1 MAGRLA
7 QDELTPRAAELV
19 LAACRGDAALDR
31 ALTGV
36 ATEEDAPPDRS
47 DGPGQG
53 IFVSEIRVRG
63 FRGIGPQARLPLAP
77 GPGLTVVTGRNGSGK
92 SSFAEAAELALTG
105 YNARWT
111 RARHDT
117 GKQGWRNL
125 HQPDTAVELELVQS
139 DRGDGPAD
147 SPGDGRADG
156 PAGKTTIRRHWA
168 PDDDL
173 ARGEWTQDDQP
184 FDHGR
189 WRDALE
195 TYRPFLPYS
204 ELSTVLDAQ
213 PEDLYEAMHRL
224 LGLEAITEA
233 QQALAEHRKRL
244 AEVVARPYDRRER
257 VRAELLASQDE
268 RARRAAA
275 LLGSDS
281 PDLDAIADLALGA
294 EVGTGTSL
302 LHQIVDVAPPPEDEV
317 DRVRETLDLALTG
330 VTAVATDNAQ
340 DSLRCSEILRLAIQ
354 LSESARTSD
363 SERAQTCPVCDLGRL
378 DGRWLAKAK
387 DRAEHLA
394 RAAAELHGAADRLD
408 VAVAATRALCQPVP
422 EVLLEAEGV
431 LDVTTALQAW
441 QAWHDC
447 VAIDDPVRLRQEVF
461 ERYTELVQA
470 VDQLKTVAREQID
483 RRDLVWRPMAI
494 ALFEWHSQAQQAL
507 ADSQV
512 LADVTEA
519 ENWIRKAAAT
529 LRTERIAPFAKES
542 QRIWQRLRQQSNVDL
557 GAVRLGGA
565 RNVEL
570 DVSVDGVTN
579 SALAVMSQGELHSL
593 GLALFLPRA
602 MVDESPFRFV
612 VIDDPVQAMDP
623 SKVDGLAQVLAD
635 VGLTRQVVVFTHD
648 ERLVEAL
655 RRLRLAATVWEV
667 CRGEESVVQVRMSDD
682 PVGRCLG
689 DARAMRGDEDLP
701 DALRAELVA
710 SCCRAALEAAS
721 HARFR
726 RRHLGSG
733 MPHAEVERRL
743 ECALTTRQKLTLA
756 VLDDLAEPAKLVP
769 HLEDVVGSWAVDLV
783 QACRVGGDTGD
794 LDVLIRDTELLAGWL
809 QR

>member
-1 MAGRLA
+1 MTVAGEAGLLELMAGRLA
-7 QDELTPRAAELV
+7 KDDLTPRAAELV
-19 LAACRGDAALDR
+19 LAACRGEAALER

-36 ATEEDAPPDRS
+36 PVQEEAPREPA

-63 FRGIGPQARLPLAP
+63 FRGIGPHARLPLAP

-111 RARHDT
+111 RARHDVWR
-117 GKQGWRNL
+117 QGWRNL
-125 HQPDTAVELELVQS
+125 HQNDTAVELELVQS
-139 DRGDGPAD
+139 GQADR
-147 SPGDGRADG
+147 
-156 PAGKTTIRRHWA
+156 TTIRRCWA
-168 PDDDL
+168 EDEDL
-173 ARGEWTQDDQP
+173 AQGEWTQDDEP
-184 FDHGR
+184 FDGR
-189 WRDALE
+189 RWHDALE

-204 ELSTVLDAQ
+204 ELGTVLDAQ

-233 QQALAEHRKRL
+233 QQSLAEHRKRL
-244 AEVVARPYDRRER
+244 AEIVARPYDRRER
-257 VRAELLASQDE
+257 VRAELAASQDE

-294 EVGTGTSL
+294 DVGSGTNL
-302 LHQIVDVAPPPEDEV
+302 LHQIVALPLPPDDEIE
-317 DRVRETLDLALTG
+317 RCRETLDLALG
-330 VTAVATDNAQ
+330 AVTVVATDNAQ

-354 LSESARTSD
+354 LQESGGNQA
-363 SERAQTCPVCDLGRL
+363 CPVCDLGRL
-378 DGRWLAKAK
+378 DGLWLAKARE
-387 DRAEHLA
+387 RAEHLS
-394 RAAAELHGAADRLD
+394 RAAAELHEAADRLD
-408 VAVAATRALCQPVP
+408 VAVAATRALCQPAP
-422 EVLLEAEGV
+422 DVLLEAQGI
-431 LDVTTALQAW
+431 LDTTAALQAW
-441 QAWHDC
+441 QAWDDC
-447 VAIDDPVRLRQEVF
+447 VAIDDPVRLRHEF
-461 ERYTELVQA
+461 FDRYAELEAA
-470 VDQLKTVAREQID
+470 VEAVKAVAREQID

-507 ADSQV
+507 ADADV

-519 ENWIRKAAAT
+519 ENWIRKTAAT
-529 LRTERIAPFAKES
+529 LRAERIAPFAKES

-557 GAVRLGGA
+557 GAVRLGGT

-570 DVSVDGVTN
+570 DVSVDGVSN

-655 RRLRLAATVWEV
+655 RRLRLPATVWEV
-667 CRGEESVVQVRMSDD
+667 CRGEESVVQVRLSDD
-682 PVGRCLG
+682 PVGRCLN

-726 RRHLGSG
+726 RERLARG
-733 MPHAEVERRL
+733 MPHAEVERTL
-743 ECALTTRQKLTLA
+743 ECALTTRQKIALA
-756 VLDDLAEPAKLVP
+756 VLDDLGEPGKLLP
-769 HLEDVVGSWAVDLV
+769 HLEDVVGSWAVDLL
-783 QACRVGGDTGD
+783 QACRVGGDGGD

>member
-1 MAGRLA
+1 MTVAGEAGLLELMAGRLA
-7 QDELTPRAAELV
+7 KDDLTPRAAELV
-19 LAACRGDAALDR
+19 LAACRGEAALDS
-31 ALTGV
+31 ALAGV
-36 ATEEDAPPDRS
+36 PTQEETPKERT
-47 DGPGQG
+47 DGPGHG

-111 RARHDT
+111 RARHDVWR
-117 GKQGWRNL
+117 QGWRNL
-125 HQPDTAVELELVQS
+125 HQAGTAVELDIVQAA
-139 DRGDGPAD
+139 R
-147 SPGDGRADG
+147 PGR
-156 PAGKTTIRRHWA
+156 TTIRRRWS
-168 PDDDL
+168 PEEDL
-173 ARGEWTQDDQP
+173 AQGEWTQDDEP
-184 FDHGR
+184 FDDRR
-189 WRDALE
+189 WHDALE

-204 ELSTVLDAQ
+204 ELGTVLDAQ
-213 PEDLYEAMHRL
+213 PEDLYEAMHRF

-233 QQALAEHRKRL
+233 QQSLAEHRKRL
-244 AEVVARPYDRRER
+244 AEIVARPYDRRER
-257 VRAELLASQDE
+257 VRAELAASPDE
-268 RARRAAA
+268 RARRAAE
-275 LLGSDS
+275 LLGSSS

-294 EVGTGTSL
+294 DVGGGTSL
-302 LHQIVDVAPPPEDEV
+302 LHQIVDIALPPDDEI
-317 DRVRETLDLALTG
+317 DRVRETLDLALG
-330 VTAVATDNAQ
+330 AVTVVATDNAQ

-354 LSESARTSD
+354 LQESGGNQS
-363 SERAQTCPVCDLGRL
+363 CPVCDLGRL
-378 DGRWLAKAK
+378 DGLWLSKARE
-387 DRAEHLA
+387 RAEHLSK
-394 RAAAELHGAADRLD
+394 AAAELHEAADRLD
-408 VAVAATRALCQPVP
+408 VAVAAARASCIPVP
-422 EVLLEAEGV
+422 DVLMDAQDM
-431 LDVTTALQAW
+431 LDTTTALQAW
-441 QAWHDC
+441 QAWENC
-447 VAIDDPVRLRQEVF
+447 ASIDDPVRLRQELF
-461 ERYTELVQA
+461 DRYTDLIQA
-470 VDQLKTVAREQID
+470 VDQLKSVAREQID
-483 RRDLVWRPMAI
+483 RRDLVWRPMAL

-507 ADSQV
+507 ADAEG

-519 ENWIRKAAAT
+519 ENWIRRTAAT
-529 LRTERIAPFAKES
+529 LRSERIAPFAKES

-557 GAVRLGGA
+557 GAVRLGNT

-570 DVSVDGVTN
+570 DVSVDGVSN

-655 RRLRLAATVWEV
+655 RRLRLSATVWEV

-682 PVGRCLG
+682 PVGRCLN
-689 DARAMRGDEDLP
+689 DARAMRTDEDLP
-701 DALRAELVA
+701 EALRAELVA
-710 SCCRAALEAAS
+710 SCCRTALEVAS

-726 RRHLGSG
+726 RERLGRG
-733 MPHAEVERRL
+733 VPHAEVERVL
-743 ECALTTRQKLTLA
+743 ECALTTRQKIALA
-756 VLDDLAEPAKLVP
+756 VLDDLAEPGKLLP
-769 HLEDVVGSWAVDLV
+769 HLEDVVGSWAVDLLH
-783 QACRVGGDTGD
+783 ACRIGGDSGD

>member
-1 MAGRLA
+1 MTVAGEAGLLELMAGRLA
-7 QDELTPRAAELV
+7 KYELTPRAAELV

-31 ALTGV
+31 ALAGV
-36 ATEEDAPPDRS
+36 PAEELPAHERS

-53 IFVSEIRVRG
+53 IYLSEIRVRG

-105 YNARWT
+105 HNARWT
-111 RARHDT
+111 RARHDVWR
-117 GKQGWRNL
+117 QGWRNL
-125 HQPDTAVELELVQS
+125 HQPDTAVELDLVQAQ
-139 DRGDGPAD
+139 RQGRTKIRRRW
-147 SPGDGRADG
+147 SPGEE
-156 PAGKTTIRRHWA
+156 PTQ
-168 PDDDL
+168 
-173 ARGEWTQDDQP
+173 GEWTQDGEP
-184 FDHGR
+184 FDDRR

-204 ELSTVLDAQ
+204 ELGTVLDAQ

-244 AEVVARPYDRRER
+244 AEIVARPYDRRER
-257 VRAELLASQDE
+257 VRAELAASQDE
-268 RARRAAA
+268 RAHRAAE

-281 PDLDAIADLALGA
+281 PDLDAIADLALRA
-294 EVGTGTSL
+294 DVGTGTSL
-302 LHQIVDVAPPPEDEV
+302 LQQIMDVALPAADEV
-317 DRVRETLDLALTG
+317 DRVREAFDLALGT
-330 VTAVATDNAQ
+330 VSAVATDNAQ

-354 LSESARTSD
+354 LQESGGNQ
-363 SERAQTCPVCDLGRL
+363 ECPVCNLGKL
-378 DGRWLAKAK
+378 DGKWLTKAK
-387 DRAEHLA
+387 KRAEHLA
-394 RAAAELHGAADRLD
+394 KAAAELHEAADRLD
-408 VAVAATRALCQPVP
+408 VAVAAARALCQPVP
-422 EVLLEAEGV
+422 HVLTEVQDV
-431 LDVTTALQAW
+431 LDTTAVVQAW
-441 QAWHDC
+441 QAWQAC
-447 VAIDDPVRLRQEVF
+447 VSIDDPVRLRQVVF
-461 ERYTELVQA
+461 DRYAELAQA
-470 VDQLKTVAREQID
+470 VEQLKAVAREQIE
-483 RRDLVWRPMAI
+483 RHDLVWRPMAI

-507 ADSQV
+507 ADSEV

-519 ENWIRKAAAT
+519 ENWIRKTAAR
-529 LRTERIAPFAKES
+529 LRAERSAPFAKES

-557 GAVRLGGA
+557 GAVRLGGT

-570 DVSVDGVTN
+570 DVSVDGVSN

-612 VIDDPVQAMDP
+612 VIDDPVQAMDA

-655 RRLRLAATVWEV
+655 RRLRLSSTVWEV
-667 CRGEESVVQVRMSDD
+667 YRGEASLVQVRMAED
-682 PVGRCLG
+682 PVGRCLS
-689 DARAMRGDEDLP
+689 DARAMRTDESLP

-710 SCCRAALEAAS
+710 SCCRTALESAS

-726 RRHLGSG
+726 RERLVRG
-733 MPHAEVERRL
+733 MPHAEVERQL
-743 ECALTTRQKLTLA
+743 ELAMTTRQKLALA
-756 VLDDLAEPAKLVP
+756 VLDDLAEPAKLLP
-769 HLEDVVGSWAVDLV
+769 HLEDVVGSWAVDLL
-783 QACRVGGDTGD
+783 QACRVGGDSGD

>member
-1 MAGRLA
+1 MTVAGEAGLLELMAGRLA
-7 QDELTPRAAELV
+7 KDDLTPRAAELV
-19 LAACRGDAALDR
+19 LAACRGEAALDR
-31 ALTGV
+31 GLAGGPAQGETPR
-36 ATEEDAPPDRS
+36 ERI

-111 RARHDT
+111 RARHDVWR
-117 GKQGWRNL
+117 QGWRNL
-125 HQPDTAVELELVQS
+125 HQNDTAVELELVQAGQA
-139 DRGDGPAD
+139 DR
-147 SPGDGRADG
+147 
-156 PAGKTTIRRHWA
+156 TTIRRCWGV
-168 PDDDL
+168 DEDL
-173 ARGEWTQDDQP
+173 AQGDWTQDDAP
-184 FDHGR
+184 FDDRKWH
-189 WRDALE
+189 DALE

-204 ELSTVLDAQ
+204 ELGTVLDAQ
-213 PEDLYEAMHRL
+213 PEDLYEALHRL
-224 LGLEAITEA
+224 LGLEAITDA
-233 QQALAEHRKRL
+233 QQSLAEHRKRL
-244 AEVVARPYDRRER
+244 AEIVARPYDRRER
-257 VRAELLASQDE
+257 VRAELAASPDE
-268 RARRAAA
+268 RARRAAE

-294 EVGTGTSL
+294 DVGSGTNL
-302 LHQIVDVAPPPEDEV
+302 LHQIVDLQLPPDDEV
-317 DRVRETLDLALTG
+317 DRCRETLDLALG
-330 VTAVATDNAQ
+330 AVTVVATDNAQ

-354 LSESARTSD
+354 LQESGGN
-363 SERAQTCPVCDLGRL
+363 QTCPVCDLGRL
-378 DGRWLAKAK
+378 DGLWLAKAK
-387 DRAEHLA
+387 ARAEHLA
-394 RAAAELHGAADRLD
+394 NAAAELHAAADRLD

-422 EVLLEAEGV
+422 EVLLEAQGI
-431 LDVTTALQAW
+431 LDTTAASQAW
-441 QAWHDC
+441 QAWDDC
-447 VAIDDPVRLRQEVF
+447 VSIDDPVRLRHELF
-461 ERYTELVQA
+461 DRYTDLVQA
-470 VDQLKTVAREQID
+470 VDQLKSVAREQID
-483 RRDLVWRPMAI
+483 RRDLVWRPMAL

-507 ADSQV
+507 ADAEV

-519 ENWIRKAAAT
+519 ENWIRKTAAT
-529 LRTERIAPFAKES
+529 LRSERIAPFAKES

-557 GAVRLGGA
+557 GAVRLGGT

-570 DVSVDGVTN
+570 DVSVDGVSN

-655 RRLRLAATVWEV
+655 RRLRLPATVWEV

-682 PVGRCLG
+682 PVGRCLN

-701 DALRAELVA
+701 ETLRTELVA

-726 RRHLGSG
+726 RERLGRG
-733 MPHAEVERRL
+733 MPHAEVERVL
-743 ECALTTRQKLTLA
+743 ECALTTRQKLALA
-756 VLDDLAEPAKLVP
+756 VLDDLGEPGKLLP
-769 HLEDVVGSWAVDLV
+769 HLEDVVGSWAVDLL
-783 QACRVGGDTGD
+783 QACRVGGDSGD
-794 LDVLIRDTELLAGWL
+794 LDVLIHDTELLAGWL

>member
-1 MAGRLA
+1 MTVAGEAGLLELMAGRLA
-7 QDELTPRAAELV
+7 KDDLTPRAAELV
-19 LAACRGDAALDR
+19 LAACRGQAALER
-31 ALTGV
+31 ALDGV
-36 ATEEDAPPDRS
+36 PARDEAPREKADN
-47 DGPGQG
+47 PGQG
-53 IFVSEIRVRG
+53 IFVSEILVRG
-63 FRGIGPQARLPLAP
+63 FRGIGPEVRLPLAP

-105 YNARWT
+105 YNARWKH
-111 RARHDT
+111 ARHDVWR
-117 GKQGWRNL
+117 QGWRNL
-125 HQPDTAVELELVQS
+125 HSGNTKVELELVQ
-139 DRGDGPAD
+139 
-147 SPGDGRADG
+147 
-156 PAGKTTIRRHWA
+156 AGNQERTTIRRLWA
-168 PDDDL
+168 EEDDL
-173 ARGEWTQDDQP
+173 AQGEWTQNDTP
-184 FDHGR
+184 FDEHR
-189 WRDALE
+189 WHDALE

-204 ELSTVLDAQ
+204 ELGTVLDAQ
-213 PEDLYEAMHRL
+213 PEDLYEALHRL

-233 QQALAEHRKRL
+233 QQSLAEHRKRL
-244 AEVVARPYDRRER
+244 AEIVARPYDRRER
-257 VRAELLASQDE
+257 VRAELAASPDE
-268 RARRAAA
+268 RARRAGE

-294 EVGTGTSL
+294 DVGSGTNL
-302 LHQIVDVAPPPEDEV
+302 LHQLVDLALPPDDEIERCR
-317 DRVRETLDLALTG
+317 DNLDLALG
-330 VTAVATDNAQ
+330 AVTVVATENAQ

-354 LSESARTSD
+354 LQESGGNQS
-363 SERAQTCPVCDLGRL
+363 CPVCDLGRL
-378 DGRWLAKAK
+378 DGLWHAKAR

-394 RAAAELHGAADRLD
+394 KAAAELAEAADRLD
-408 VAVAATRALCQPVP
+408 MAVAATRALCQPAP
-422 EVLLEAEGV
+422 DVLREAQGMLDATSV
-431 LDVTTALQAW
+431 LQSW
-441 QAWHDC
+441 QAWEDC
-447 VAIDDPVRLRQEVF
+447 VAIDDPVRLRSELF
-461 ERYTELVQA
+461 DRYADLVA
-470 VDQLKTVAREQID
+470 AIDQLKSVAREQID

-507 ADSQV
+507 ADAEV

-519 ENWIRKAAAT
+519 ENWIRKTAAT
-529 LRTERIAPFAKES
+529 LRSERIAPFAKES

-557 GAVRLGGA
+557 GAVRLGGM

-570 DVSVDGVTN
+570 DVSVDGVSN

-655 RRLRLAATVWEV
+655 RRLRLTATVWEV
-667 CRGEESVVQVRMSDD
+667 CRGEESVVRVRMSDD
-682 PVGRCLG
+682 PVGRCLT
-689 DARAMRGDEDLP
+689 DARVMRRDDDLP
-701 DALRAELVA
+701 EALKAELVA

-726 RRHLGSG
+726 RERLGRG
-733 MPHAEVERRL
+733 MPHSEVERVL
-743 ECALTTRQKLTLA
+743 ECALTTRQKITLA
-756 VLDDLAEPAKLVP
+756 VLDDVAESSKLLP
-769 HLEDVVGSWAVDLV
+769 HLEDVVGSWAVDLL
-783 QACRVGGDTGD
+783 QACRVGGDGGD

>member
-1 MAGRLA
+1 MTVAGEAGLLELMAGRLA
-7 QDELTPRAAELV
+7 KDDLTPRAAELV

-31 ALTGV
+31 ALDGV
-36 ATEEDAPPDRS
+36 PAREEAPLEQA

-63 FRGIGPQARLPLAP
+63 FRGIGPQVRLPLAP

-111 RARHDT
+111 RARHDVWR
-117 GKQGWRNL
+117 QGWRNL
-125 HQPDTAVELELVQS
+125 HQNDTAVELELVQAART
-139 DRGDGPAD
+139 DR
-147 SPGDGRADG
+147 
-156 PAGKTTIRRHWA
+156 TTIRRHWA
-168 PDDDL
+168 PEEDL
-173 ARGEWTQDDQP
+173 AQGEWTQDDEP
-184 FDHGR
+184 FDDRR

-204 ELSTVLDAQ
+204 ELGTVLDAQ
-213 PEDLYEAMHRL
+213 PEDLYEALHRL
-224 LGLEAITEA
+224 LGLEAITDA
-233 QQALAEHRKRL
+233 QQSLAEHRKRL
-244 AEVVARPYDRRER
+244 AEIVTRPYDRRER
-257 VRAELLASQDE
+257 VRAELAASPDE
-268 RARRAAA
+268 RARRAAE

-294 EVGTGTSL
+294 DVGSGTNL
-302 LHQIVDVAPPPEDEV
+302 LHQIMDVTLPPDEEV
-317 DRVRETLDLALTG
+317 DRCRETLDLALG
-330 VTAVATDNAQ
+330 AVTAVATDNAQ

-354 LSESARTSD
+354 LRESGGN
-363 SERAQTCPVCDLGRL
+363 QTCPVCDLGRL
-378 DGRWLAKAK
+378 DGLWLGKAR

-394 RAAAELHGAADRLD
+394 KAAAELHEAADRLD
-408 VAVAATRALCQPVP
+408 VAVAGARALCQPVP
-422 EVLLEAEGV
+422 EVLLEAQDM
-431 LDVTTALQAW
+431 LDVTAVLQAW
-441 QAWHDC
+441 QAWEDC
-447 VAIDDPVRLRQEVF
+447 VSIDDPVRLRQELPD
-461 ERYTELVQA
+461 RHIGLIQA
-470 VDQLKTVAREQID
+470 VDQLKSVAREQID
-483 RRDLVWRPMAI
+483 RRDLVWRPMAL

-507 ADSQV
+507 ADAEV
-512 LADVTEA
+512 LTAVTEA
-519 ENWIRKAAAT
+519 ENWIRKTATT
-529 LRTERIAPFAKES
+529 LRSERIAPFAKES

-557 GAVRLGGA
+557 GAVRLGGT

-570 DVSVDGVTN
+570 DVSVDGVSN

-667 CRGEESVVQVRMSDD
+667 CRSEESVVRVRMSDD

-701 DALRAELVA
+701 ETLRAELVA

-726 RRHLGSG
+726 RERLGRG
-733 MPHAEVERRL
+733 MPHAEVERVL
-743 ECALTTRQKLTLA
+743 ERALTTRQKLSLA
-756 VLDDLAEPAKLVP
+756 VLDDLTEPAKVLP
-769 HLEDVVGSWAVDLV
+769 HLEDVVGSWAVDLL
-783 QACRVGGDTGD
+783 QACRVGGDSGD

>member
-1 MAGRLA
+1 MAGEAGLLELMAGRLA
-7 QDELTPRAAELV
+7 KDDLTPRAAELV
-19 LAACRGDAALDR
+19 LAACRGQTALES
-31 ALTGV
+31 ALGGV
-36 ATEEDAPPDRS
+36 PAQEEAPRERT

-63 FRGIGPQARLPLAP
+63 FRGIGPEVCLPLAP

-111 RARHDT
+111 RARHDVWR
-117 GKQGWRNL
+117 QGWRNL
-125 HQPDTAVELELVQS
+125 HNGDTAVGLELVQ
-139 DRGDGPAD
+139 
-147 SPGDGRADG
+147 
-156 PAGKTTIRRHWA
+156 AGHDNRTTIRRRWA

-173 ARGEWTQDDQP
+173 AQGEWTQDDRP
-184 FDHGR
+184 FDAGR
-189 WRDALE
+189 WHDALE

-204 ELSTVLDAQ
+204 ELGTVLDAQ
-213 PEDLYEAMHRL
+213 PEDLYEALHRL

-257 VRAELLASQDE
+257 VRAELAASPDE
-268 RARRAAA
+268 RARRAAE
-275 LLGSDS
+275 LLGSGS
-281 PDLDAIADLALGA
+281 PDLDAIADLALGSD
-294 EVGTGTSL
+294 VGSGTNL
-302 LHQIVDVAPPPEDEV
+302 LHRIVDLPLPLEDEV
-317 DRVRETLDLALTG
+317 GRARQSLDLALG
-330 VTAVATDNAQ
+330 AVTAVATDNAQ
-340 DSLRCSEILRLAIQ
+340 DSLRCSEILKLAIQ
-354 LSESARTSD
+354 LLESGGS
-363 SERAQTCPVCDLGRL
+363 QNCPVCQRGRL
-378 DGRWLAKAK
+378 DVLWRAKAK

-394 RAAAELHGAADRLD
+394 TAASKLHEAADRLD
-408 VAVAATRALCQPVP
+408 VAVAATRALCQPAP
-422 EVLLEAEGV
+422 DVLVEAQDM
-431 LDVTTALQAW
+431 LDTTTVLQAW
-441 QAWHDC
+441 QAWEAC
-447 VAIDDPVRLRQEVF
+447 LSIDDPVRLRSEF
-461 ERYTELVQA
+461 FDRHAELVAA
-470 VDQLKTVAREQID
+470 VEQLKAVAREQID

-507 ADSQV
+507 ADAEV

-519 ENWIRKAAAT
+519 ENWIRKTAAT

-542 QRIWQRLRQQSNVDL
+542 QRIWHRLRQQSNVDL
-557 GAVRLGGA
+557 GAVRLGGT

-570 DVSVDGVTN
+570 DVSVDGVSN

-635 VGLTRQVVVFTHD
+635 VGITRQVVVFTHD

-655 RRLRLAATVWEV
+655 RRLRLTATVWEV
-667 CRGEESVVQVRMSDD
+667 CRGEESVVRVRMSDD
-682 PVGRCLG
+682 PVGRCLT
-689 DARAMRGDEDLP
+689 DARAMRVDEDLP
-701 DALRAELVA
+701 DALKAELVA
-710 SCCRAALEAAS
+710 SCCRAALEAAA

-726 RRHLGSG
+726 RARLGRG
-733 MPHAEVERRL
+733 MPHAEVEREL
-743 ECALTTRQKLTLA
+743 ECALTTRQKIALA
-756 VLDDLAEPAKLVP
+756 VLDDAAEPAKLLP
-769 HLEDVVGSWAVDLV
+769 HLEDVVGSWAVDLL
-783 QACRVGGDTGD
+783 QACRVGGDGGD
-794 LDVLIRDTELLAGWL
+794 LDVLLRDTELLAGWL

>member
-7 QDELTPRAAELV
+7 KDDLTPRAAELV
-19 LAACRGDAALDR
+19 LAACRGEAALDR
-31 ALTGV
+31 ALAG
-36 ATEEDAPPDRS
+36 APAQEDAPRERT
-47 DGPGQG
+47 DGPGHG

-105 YNARWT
+105 FNARWT
-111 RARHDT
+111 RARHDVWR
-117 GKQGWRNL
+117 QGWRNL
-125 HQPDTAVELELVQS
+125 HQTDTAVELDLVQAA
-139 DRGDGPAD
+139 R
-147 SPGDGRADG
+147 PGR
-156 PAGKTTIRRHWA
+156 TTIRRSWS
-168 PDDDL
+168 PEEDL
-173 ARGEWTQDDQP
+173 GQGAWTQDDEP
-184 FDHGR
+184 FDDRR
-189 WRDALE
+189 WHDALE

-204 ELSTVLDAQ
+204 ELGTVLDAQ
-213 PEDLYEAMHRL
+213 PEDLYEAMHRF

-233 QQALAEHRKRL
+233 QQSLAEHRKRL
-244 AEVVARPYDRRER
+244 ADVVARPYDRRER
-257 VRAELLASQDE
+257 VRAELAASPDE
-268 RARRAAA
+268 RARRAAD
-275 LLGSDS
+275 LLGSSS
-281 PDLDAIADLALGA
+281 PDLDAIADLALGTD
-294 EVGTGTSL
+294 VGSGTGL
-302 LHQIVDVAPPPEDEV
+302 LHQIVDLALPPEDEV
-317 DRVRETLDLALTG
+317 ERCRENLDRALG
-330 VTAVATDNAQ
+330 AVTAVATANAQ
-340 DSLRCSEILRLAIQ
+340 DSLRSSEILRLAIQ
-354 LSESARTSD
+354 LRESGGAK
-363 SERAQTCPVCDLGRL
+363 TCPVCDLGRL
-378 DGRWLAKAK
+378 DGMWLAKARQ
-387 DRAEHLA
+387 RAEHLA
-394 RAAAELHGAADRLD
+394 KAAAELHDAADKLD
-408 VAVAATRALCQPVP
+408 VAIAATRALCLPVP
-422 EVLLEAEGV
+422 EVLQETRGIV
-431 LDVTTALQAW
+431 DTTAVLQAW
-441 QAWHDC
+441 QAWEEC
-447 VAIDDPVRLRQEVF
+447 FALDDPVRLRQELF
-461 ERYTELVQA
+461 DRHAELVVA
-470 VDQLKTVAREQID
+470 VEQLKSVAREQID

-507 ADSQV
+507 ADADV

-529 LRTERIAPFAKES
+529 LRSERITPFAKES

-557 GAVRLGGA
+557 GAVRLGGT

-570 DVSVDGVTN
+570 DVSVDGVSN

-612 VIDDPVQAMDP
+612 MIDDPVQAMDP

-655 RRLRLAATVWEV
+655 RRLRLSATVWEV

-682 PVGRCLG
+682 PVGRCLN
-689 DARAMRGDEDLP
+689 DARAMRVDEDLP

-726 RRHLGSG
+726 RERLSRGT
-733 MPHAEVERRL
+733 PHAEVERVL
-743 ECALTTRQKLTLA
+743 EGALTTKQTIALA
-756 VLDDLAEPAKLVP
+756 VLDEHAEPAKLMP
-769 HLEDVVGSWAVDLV
+769 HLEDVVGSWAVDLL
-783 QACRVGGDTGD
+783 QACRVGGDSGD

>member
-1 MAGRLA
+1 MTVAGEAGLLELMAGRLA
-7 QDELTPRAAELV
+7 KDDLTPRAAELV
-19 LAACRGDAALDR
+19 LAACRGDAALER
-31 ALTGV
+31 TLAG
-36 ATEEDAPPDRS
+36 APSPDEAPRERT

-111 RARHDT
+111 RARHDVW
-117 GKQGWRNL
+117 KQGWRNL
-125 HQPDTAVELELVQS
+125 HQNDTAVELDLVQACQVN
-139 DRGDGPAD
+139 R
-147 SPGDGRADG
+147 
-156 PAGKTTIRRHWA
+156 TTIRRQWA
-168 PDDDL
+168 PQDDL

-184 FDHGR
+184 FDAGR
-189 WRDALE
+189 WHEALE
-195 TYRPFLPYS
+195 TFRPFLPYS
-204 ELSTVLDAQ
+204 ELGTVLDAQ

-244 AEVVARPYDRRER
+244 AEIVARPHDRRER

-275 LLGSDS
+275 LLGGDS

-294 EVGTGTSL
+294 EVGSGTNL
-302 LHQIVDVAPPPEDEV
+302 LHQIMDVALPPDEEV
-317 DRVRETLDLALTG
+317 DRVRETLDLALG
-330 VTAVATDNAQ
+330 AVTAVATANAQ

-354 LSESARTSD
+354 LQESAKD
-363 SERAQTCPVCDLGRL
+363 SHRDQTCPVCDLGRL
-378 DGRWLAKAK
+378 DGIWLGKAK
-387 DRAEHLA
+387 ERAEHLA
-394 RAAAELHGAADRLD
+394 RAAAELHEAADRLD
-408 VAVAATRALCQPVP
+408 LAVGATRALCVPVP
-422 EVLLEAEGV
+422 EVLTEAQGV
-431 LDVTTALQAW
+431 LDTTTALQAW
-441 QAWHDC
+441 QAWEDC
-447 VAIDDPVRLRQEVF
+447 VSIDDPVRLRQDVF
-461 ERYTELVQA
+461 ERYTSLVQA
-470 VDQLKTVAREQID
+470 VDQLKSVAREQIE

-494 ALFEWHSQAQQAL
+494 ALFEWHSQAQQAI
-507 ADSQV
+507 ADAEV

-519 ENWIRKAAAT
+519 ENWIRKTAAT
-529 LRTERIAPFAKES
+529 LRSERIAPFAKES

-570 DVSVDGVTN
+570 DVSVDGVSN

-655 RRLRLAATVWEV
+655 RRLRLPATVWEV
-667 CRGEESVVQVRMSDD
+667 CRGEESVVQVRLADD

-689 DARAMRGDEDLP
+689 DARAMRIDEDLP

-710 SCCRAALEAAS
+710 SCCRAALEAAA

-726 RRHLGSG
+726 RERLGRG
-733 MPHAEVERRL
+733 VPHAEVERVL
-743 ECALTTRQKLTLA
+743 ECALTTRQKLALA
-756 VLDDLAEPAKLVP
+756 VLDDLAEPSKLLP
-769 HLEDVVGSWAVDLV
+769 HLEEVVGSWAVDLLL
-783 QACRVGGDTGD
+783 ACRVGGESGD

>member
-7 QDELTPRAAELV
+7 KDDLGPRAAELV
-19 LAACRGDAALDR
+19 LAACRGQTALER
-31 ALTGV
+31 ALGGV
-36 ATEEDAPPDRS
+36 PAGEEPPRERT

-63 FRGIGPQARLPLAP
+63 FRGIGPEVRLPLAP

-111 RARHDT
+111 RARHDVWR
-117 GKQGWRNL
+117 QGWRNL
-125 HQPDTAVELELVQS
+125 HNRDAAIALELVQ
-139 DRGDGPAD
+139 A
-147 SPGDGRADG
+147 GRAD
-156 PAGKTTIRRHWA
+156 KTTIRRRWA

-173 ARGEWTQDDQP
+173 AQGEWTQDDGP
-184 FDHGR
+184 FDAGR
-189 WRDALE
+189 WHDALE

-204 ELSTVLDAQ
+204 ELGTVLDAQ
-213 PEDLYEAMHRL
+213 PEDLYEALHRL

-244 AEVVARPYDRRER
+244 AETVARPYDRRER
-257 VRAELLASQDE
+257 VRAELAASADE
-268 RARRAAA
+268 RARRAAE
-275 LLGSDS
+275 LLGSDA

-294 EVGTGTSL
+294 DVGSGTSL
-302 LHQIVDVAPPPEDEV
+302 LHQVVDLSLPPDDEV
-317 DRVRETLDLALTG
+317 GRARETLDLALG
-330 VTAVATDNAQ
+330 AVTVVATDNAQ
-340 DSLRCSEILRLAIQ
+340 DSLRCSEILKLAIQ
-354 LSESARTSD
+354 LLESGGNQD
-363 SERAQTCPVCDLGRL
+363 CPVCRRGRL
-378 DGRWLAKAK
+378 DALWRAKAK
-387 DRAEHLA
+387 ERAEHLA
-394 RAAAELHGAADRLD
+394 QAAAELHGAADRLD
-408 VAVAATRALCQPVP
+408 VAVAATRALCQPP
-422 EVLLEAEGV
+422 PDVLLDAQDM
-431 LDVTTALQAW
+431 LDTTTVLQAW
-441 QAWHDC
+441 QAWEAC
-447 VAIDDPVRLRQEVF
+447 LCIDDPVRLRAEF
-461 ERYTELVQA
+461 FDRHAELAAA

-483 RRDLVWRPMAI
+483 RHDLVWRPMAI

-507 ADSQV
+507 ADAEV

-519 ENWIRKAAAT
+519 ENWIRKTAAT

-570 DVSVDGVTN
+570 DVSVDGVSN

-612 VIDDPVQAMDP
+612 VVDDPVQAMDP

-655 RRLRLAATVWEV
+655 RRLRLTATVWEV
-667 CRGEESVVQVRMSDD
+667 CRGEESVVRVRMSDD
-682 PVGRCLG
+682 PVGRCLN
-689 DARAMRGDEDLP
+689 DARAMRVDEDLP
-701 DALRAELVA
+701 GALKGELVA
-710 SCCRAALEAAS
+710 SCCRAALEAAA

-726 RRHLGSG
+726 RARLGSG
-733 MPHAEVERRL
+733 MPHAEVERVL
-743 ECALTTRQKLTLA
+743 ECALTTRQKLALA
-756 VLDDLAEPAKLVP
+756 VLGDVAESAKLLP
-769 HLEDVVGSWAVDLV
+769 HLDDVVGAWAVDLL
-783 QACRVGGDTGD
+783 QSCRVGGDAGD

>member
-7 QDELTPRAAELV
+7 KDDLTPRAAELV
-19 LAACRGDAALDR
+19 LAACRGEAALER

-36 ATEEDAPPDRS
+36 PVQEEAPREPA

-63 FRGIGPQARLPLAP
+63 FRGIGPHARLPLAP

-111 RARHDT
+111 RARHDVWR
-117 GKQGWRNL
+117 QGWRNL
-125 HQPDTAVELELVQS
+125 HQNDTAVELELVQS
-139 DRGDGPAD
+139 GQADR
-147 SPGDGRADG
+147 
-156 PAGKTTIRRHWA
+156 TTIRRCWA
-168 PDDDL
+168 EDEDL
-173 ARGEWTQDDQP
+173 AQGEWTQDDEP
-184 FDHGR
+184 FDGR
-189 WRDALE
+189 RWHDALE

-204 ELSTVLDAQ
+204 ELGTVLDAQ

-233 QQALAEHRKRL
+233 QQSLAEHRKRL
-244 AEVVARPYDRRER
+244 AEIVARPYDRRER
-257 VRAELLASQDE
+257 VRAELAASQDE

-294 EVGTGTSL
+294 DVGSGTNL
-302 LHQIVDVAPPPEDEV
+302 LHQIVALPLPPDDEIE
-317 DRVRETLDLALTG
+317 RCRETLDLALG
-330 VTAVATDNAQ
+330 AVTVVATDNAQ

-354 LSESARTSD
+354 LQESGGNQA
-363 SERAQTCPVCDLGRL
+363 CPVCDLGRL
-378 DGRWLAKAK
+378 DGLWLAKARE
-387 DRAEHLA
+387 RAEHLS
-394 RAAAELHGAADRLD
+394 RAAAELHEAADRLD
-408 VAVAATRALCQPVP
+408 VAVAATRALCQPAP
-422 EVLLEAEGV
+422 DVLLEAQGI
-431 LDVTTALQAW
+431 LDTTAALQAW
-441 QAWHDC
+441 QAWDDC
-447 VAIDDPVRLRQEVF
+447 VAIDDPVRLRHEF
-461 ERYTELVQA
+461 FDRHAELEAA
-470 VDQLKTVAREQID
+470 VEAVKAVAREQID

-507 ADSQV
+507 ADADV

-519 ENWIRKAAAT
+519 ENWIRKTAAT
-529 LRTERIAPFAKES
+529 LRAERIAPFAKES

-557 GAVRLGGA
+557 GAVRLGGT

-570 DVSVDGVTN
+570 DVSVDGVSN

-655 RRLRLAATVWEV
+655 RRLRLPATVWEV
-667 CRGEESVVQVRMSDD
+667 CRGEESVVQVRLSDD
-682 PVGRCLG
+682 PVGRCLN
-689 DARAMRGDEDLP
+689 DARAMRGDEHLP

-726 RRHLGSG
+726 RERLARG
-733 MPHAEVERRL
+733 MPHAEVERTL
-743 ECALTTRQKLTLA
+743 ECALTTRQKIALA
-756 VLDDLAEPAKLVP
+756 VLDDLGEPGKLLP
-769 HLEDVVGSWAVDLV
+769 HLEDVVGSWAVDLL
-783 QACRVGGDTGD
+783 QACRVGGDGGD

>member
-1 MAGRLA
+1 MAGEAGLLELMAGRLA
-7 QDELTPRAAELV
+7 QDDLTPRAAELV
-19 LAACRGDAALDR
+19 LAACRSEAALDR
-31 ALTGV
+31 ALAGGPAGQDTPRER
-36 ATEEDAPPDRS
+36 T

-63 FRGIGPQARLPLAP
+63 FRGIGPPARLPLAP

-105 YNARWT
+105 DNARWT
-111 RARHDT
+111 RAGHDVWR
-117 GKQGWRNL
+117 QGWRNL
-125 HQPDTAVELELVQS
+125 HQTDTAVELDLVQAS
-139 DRGDGPAD
+139 R
-147 SPGDGRADG
+147 PGR
-156 PAGKTTIRRHWA
+156 TTIRRSWS
-168 PDDDL
+168 PEEDL
-173 ARGEWTQDDQP
+173 AQGAWTQDGEP
-184 FDHGR
+184 FDDRR
-189 WRDALE
+189 WHDALE

-204 ELSTVLDAQ
+204 ELGTVLDAQ
-213 PEDLYEAMHRL
+213 PEDLYEAMHRF

-233 QQALAEHRKRL
+233 QQSLAEHRKRL
-244 AEVVARPYDRRER
+244 ADVVARPYDRRER
-257 VRAELLASQDE
+257 VRAELAASPDE
-268 RARRAAA
+268 RARHAAE

-294 EVGTGTSL
+294 DVGGGTGP
-302 LHQIVDVAPPPEDEV
+302 LHQVVDLALPPADEV
-317 DRVRETLDLALTG
+317 DRCRENLDLALG
-330 VTAVATDNAQ
+330 AVSVVATANAQ
-340 DSLRCSEILRLAIQ
+340 DSLRSSEILRLAIQ
-354 LSESARTSD
+354 LRESGGAT
-363 SERAQTCPVCDLGRL
+363 TCPVCDLGRL
-378 DGRWLAKAK
+378 DGMWLAKARH
-387 DRAEHLA
+387 RADHLA
-394 RAAAELHGAADRLD
+394 KAAAELHEAADRLD
-408 VAVAATRALCQPVP
+408 VAVAAARALCQPVP
-422 EVLLEAEGV
+422 DVLRETGGV
-431 LDVTTALQAW
+431 LDTTAVLQAW
-441 QAWHDC
+441 QAWEDC
-447 VAIDDPVRLRQEVF
+447 AAIDDPVRLREELF
-461 ERYTELVQA
+461 GRHAELVAA
-470 VDQLKTVAREQID
+470 VEQLKSVAREQID
-483 RRDLVWRPMAI
+483 RRDLVWRPMAL

-507 ADSQV
+507 ADAEV

-529 LRTERIAPFAKES
+529 LRSERIAPFAKES
-542 QRIWQRLRQQSNVDL
+542 QRIWHRLRQQSNVDL
-557 GAVRLGGA
+557 GAVRLGGT

-570 DVSVDGVTN
+570 DVSVDGVSN

-612 VIDDPVQAMDP
+612 MIDDPVQAMDP

-655 RRLRLAATVWEV
+655 RRLRLSATVWEV

-682 PVGRCLG
+682 PVGRCLT
-689 DARAMRGDEDLP
+689 DARAMRVDEDLP

-726 RRHLGSG
+726 RERLSRGT
-733 MPHAEVERRL
+733 PHAEVERAL
-743 ECALTTRQKLTLA
+743 EAALTTRQAIALA
-756 VLDDLAEPAKLVP
+756 VLDEHAEPAKLLP
-769 HLEDVVGSWAVDLV
+769 HLDDVVGSWAVDLL
-783 QACRVGGDTGD
+783 QACRTGAGD

>member
-1 MAGRLA
+1 MTVAGEAGLLELMAGRLA
-7 QDELTPRAAELV
+7 KDDLTPRAAELV
-19 LAACRGDAALDR
+19 LAACRGEAALER
-31 ALTGV
+31 ALAGV
-36 ATEEDAPPDRS
+36 PSRQEAPRERTN
-47 DGPGQG
+47 GPGQE

-105 YNARWT
+105 YNSRWT
-111 RARHDT
+111 RARHDVWRL
-117 GKQGWRNL
+117 GWRNL
-125 HQPDTAVELELVQS
+125 HQRDTAVELELVEAART
-139 DRGDGPAD
+139 DR
-147 SPGDGRADG
+147 
-156 PAGKTTIRRHWA
+156 TTIRRQWA
-168 PDDDL
+168 PQDNL
-173 ARGEWTQDDQP
+173 AQGEWTQDNSP
-184 FDHGR
+184 FDDSKWHE
-189 WRDALE
+189 ALE

-204 ELSTVLDAQ
+204 ELGTVLDAQ

-244 AEVVARPYDRRER
+244 AEIVARPHDRRER

-268 RARRAAA
+268 RARHAAA

-294 EVGTGTSL
+294 DVGTGTNL
-302 LHQIVDVAPPPEDEV
+302 LHQIMDVTLPPDDEI
-317 DRVRETLDLALTG
+317 DRVRETLDLALG
-330 VTAVATDNAQ
+330 AVTVVATANAQ

-354 LSESARTSD
+354 LQESGGS
-363 SERAQTCPVCDLGRL
+363 QTCPVCDLGRL
-378 DGRWLAKAK
+378 DGMWLGKARE
-387 DRAEHLA
+387 RAEHLA
-394 RAAAELHGAADRLD
+394 RAAAELHEAADRLD
-408 VAVAATRALCQPVP
+408 VAVAATRALCLPVP
-422 EVLLEAEGV
+422 EVLAEAQGV
-431 LDVTTALQAW
+431 LDTTIALQAW
-441 QAWHDC
+441 HAWEAC
-447 VAIDDPVRLRQEVF
+447 VSIDDPVRLRQELF
-461 ERYTELVQA
+461 GRYAELVQA
-470 VDQLKTVAREQID
+470 VDQLKAVAREQID

-494 ALFEWHSQAQQAL
+494 ALFEWHSLAQQAL
-507 ADSQV
+507 ADAEV
-512 LADVTEA
+512 LAGVTEA
-519 ENWIRKAAAT
+519 ENWIRKTAAT
-529 LRTERIAPFAKES
+529 LRSERIAPFAKES

-557 GAVRLGGA
+557 GAVRLGGT

-570 DVSVDGVTN
+570 DVSVDGVSN

-602 MVDESPFRFV
+602 LVDESPFRFV
-612 VIDDPVQAMDP
+612 MIDDPVQAMDP

-655 RRLRLAATVWEV
+655 RRLRLPATVWDV
-667 CRGEESVVQVRMSDD
+667 CRGEDSVVQVRMSDD

-689 DARAMRGDEDLP
+689 DARAMRVDEDLP

-726 RRHLGSG
+726 RERLGRG
-733 MPHAEVERRL
+733 VPHAEVERLL
-743 ECALTTRQKLTLA
+743 ECALTTRQKLALA
-756 VLDDLAEPAKLVP
+756 VLDDLAEPAKLLP
-769 HLEDVVGSWAVDLV
+769 HLEEVVGSWAVDLLL
-783 QACRVGGDTGD
+783 ACRIGGESGD

>member
-7 QDELTPRAAELV
+7 QDDLTPRAAELV

-36 ATEEDAPPDRS
+36 AVEDDAPLEQS

-53 IFVSEIRVRG
+53 IFVAEIRVRG

-111 RARHDT
+111 QARHDT
-117 GKQGWRNL
+117 WKQGWRNL
-125 HQPDTAVELELVQS
+125 HQPDTAVELELVQ
-139 DRGDGPAD
+139 AEH
-147 SPGDGRADG
+147 AE
-156 PAGKTTIRRHWA
+156 KTTIRRRWA
-168 PDDDL
+168 PDEDL
-173 ARGEWTQDDQP
+173 ARGVWTQDDQP

-189 WRDALE
+189 WHDALE

-204 ELSTVLDAQ
+204 ELGTVLDAQ

-257 VRAELLASQDE
+257 VRAALLASQDE

-294 EVGTGTSL
+294 EVGTGTNL
-302 LHQIVDVAPPPEDEV
+302 LHQIVDVTPPPDDEV
-317 DRVRETLDLALTG
+317 ERVRETLDLALG
-330 VTAVATDNAQ
+330 AVTAVATDNAQ

-354 LSESARTSD
+354 LTESAKASD
-363 SERAQTCPVCDLGRL
+363 SARSQTCPVCDLGRL
-378 DGRWLAKAK
+378 DGRWLSKAK

-394 RAAAELHGAADRLD
+394 RAAAELHEAADRLD

-461 ERYTELVQA
+461 ERYTGLIQA
-470 VDQLKTVAREQID
+470 VDQLKTVAREQIE

-529 LRTERIAPFAKES
+529 LRAERIAPFAKES

-612 VIDDPVQAMDP
+612 VIDDPVQAMDA

-655 RRLRLAATVWEV
+655 RRLRLPATVWEV

-689 DARAMRGDEDLP
+689 DARAMRSDEDLP

-726 RRHLGSG
+726 RRRLGHG
-733 MPHAEVERRL
+733 MPHAEVERQL

-769 HLEDVVGSWAVDLV
+769 HLEDVVGSWAVDLL